1 MRELIIHGGRP
12 LRGELA
18 VEGAKNAA
26 LPLFCATLLTDE
38 PVVLENVP
46 ELRDVQTIIAMLEL
60 LGKRV
65 ERLGPGCYRVSA
77 SSVSS
82 ASPASGF
89 EVPYELVR
97 QMRASFLVLGPLLV
111 RGGRTR
117 ARTRAR
123 VKVRVPLPGGCVL
136 GARPVDLHLKGLEA
150 LGAEL
155 ELSRGC
161 VEGRAASL
169 HGGEVHLD
177 YPSVGA
183 TEQVLLAAALIPERT
198 RIHNPAREPE
208 VEDLAHLLGKMG
220 ARVRFGE
227 VIEIEGARR
236 LGGARHRIIPDRIN
250 AGTYLIAGAV
260 TGGKVRVFC
269 RPEHLRALIE
279 VLRESGMELEE
290 DKESVTVTS
299 MGRPSPLEVETRP
312 YPGFPTDLQPQ
323 LTALLTLA
331 RGESLIRETVFPSRF
346 SHVPELLRLGA
357 RIDLAD
363 SSAIIKGV
371 EQLEGATVQ
380 VPDIRAGAALVLA
393 GLAARG
399 TTVVQDEGHLAR
411 GYSDIVGDLRELGAR
426 IEERE
431 YEHG

>member
-12 LRGELA
+12 LQGELA

-38 PVVLENVP
+38 PVILENVP

-65 ERLGPGCYRVSA
+65 EHLRPGCYRVSA
-77 SSVSS
+77 SL
-82 ASPASGF
+82 ASPSRFEF

-111 RGGRTR
+111 REGR
-117 ARTRAR
+117 A
-123 VKVRVPLPGGCVL
+123 RVPLPGGCVL

-155 ELSRGC
+155 KLSRGY
-161 VEGRAASL
+161 VEAQLKLDAPR
-169 HGGEVHLD
+169 GGEVYLD

-208 VEDLAHLLGKMG
+208 VEELARFLQEMG
-220 ARVRFGE
+220 AEVRFGK
-227 VIEIEGARR
+227 VIEIEGKGELR
-236 LGGARHRIIPDRIN
+236 GARHRVIPDRIN
-250 AGTYLIAGAV
+250 AGTYLIAGAI
-260 TGGKVRVFC
+260 TGGKVKVLC
-269 RPEHLRALIE
+269 RPEHLQAVLAA
-279 VLRESGMELEE
+279 LRESGMELEE
-290 DKESVTVTS
+290 DGESVTLTS
-299 MGRPSPLEVETRP
+299 RGRPSPLKVETRP

-357 RIDLAD
+357 RIHLHLTD
-363 SSAIIKGV
+363 SSAIIRGV
-371 EQLEGATVQ
+371 DRLEGATVQ
-380 VPDIRAGAALVLA
+380 APDIRAGAALVLA

-411 GYSDIVGDLRELGAR
+411 GYSDITRDLRRLGAE

-431 YEHG
+431 HEYG